1 MNLIVKI
8 AWRNIMRHKGKSIII
23 GVILF
28 LGAFLMTVGNGVISG
43 MDHGLHKNIVNSF
56 TGDIVL
62 VADKQE
68 GDNVF
73 LEFMGKAVEPINNFI
88 DIREVLKDQTFI
100 DKYIPV
106 GKNMV
111 MVLNEEGGMPGYTYV
126 IGADLKKYNEVFPN
140 TMEALEGELP
150 DVDSKTVIVPTG
162 ARKEMFD
169 YSGIWFIPGGGK
181 LITKNLPKDNT
192 ADTNSIVLKDSI
204 VFMGYNNDNTTS
216 DIRLGISTI
225 VKYKALNT
233 ILGHFSLMDI
243 ESYRMALG
251 YFSANDKTATL
262 SSSEKKLFEMDETNL
277 DALFSENGSDDIVG
291 SNEKELPTA
300 SQVDTTTKVGLEKQ
314 VDLDAGVYNLVLIKL
329 KDQKELN
336 VRVAELNKILKE
348 KNLGVRAITW
358 KKAMGM
364 VGSMAMLIKGALFTF
379 VMFLFFVAI
388 IIIVNTLSMAA
399 IERTTEIGMMRAVG
413 ARKGFIR
420 LMFVG
425 ETAMLSFVFG
435 GAGIIAGSIIIEIIR
450 LFNFTS
456 DNDMVQLLYGGDTF
470 SPLLTAPDFIA
481 AIVQLALVTF
491 LAVVYPMK
499 VASNITPLDAI
510 SRD

>member
-73 LEFMGKAVEPINNFI
+73 LEFMGKAVEPINNYV
-88 DIREVLKDQTFI
+88 DIREVLKEQSFI

-140 TMEALEGELP
+140 TMEALEGTLP

-169 YSGIWFIPGGGK
+169 YSGIWFVPSGGK
-181 LITKNLPKDNT
+181 LVTKNLPKDNT

-233 ILGHFSLMDI
+233 ILGHFALMDI

-251 YFSANDKTATL
+251 YFSANDKTAVL
-262 SSSEKKLFEMDETNL
+262 SSSEKKLFELDETNL
-277 DALFSENGSDDIVG
+277 DALFSDNSSDEISGNHD
-291 SNEKELPTA
+291 NEILPET
-300 SQVDTTTKVGLEKQ
+300 QIDTTIKTDIPKQ
-314 VDLDAGVYNLVLIKL
+314 VDLDAGVYNLVLIKI
-329 KDQKELN
+329 KDQKALDEK
-336 VRVAELNKILKE
+336 VAELNKILKE
-348 KNLGVRAITW
+348 KKLGVRAVTW

-364 VGSMAMLIKGALFTF
+364 IGSMAVLIKGALFTF

-420 LMFVG
+420 MMFVG

-435 GAGIIAGSIIIEIIR
+435 GAGIIAGSIIIEIIS
-450 LFNFTS
+450 LLNFTS
-456 DNDMVQLLYGGDTF
+456 DNDMVQLLYGGDRF
-470 SPLLTAPDFIA
+470 SPLLTTPDFIA

-491 LAVVYPMK
+491 IAVLYPMK

>member
-62 VADKQE
+62 VAEKQE
-68 GDNVF
+68 SDNVF
-73 LEFMGKAVEPINNFI
+73 LEFMGKAVEPINNYV
-88 DIREVLKDQTFI
+88 DIREVLQGQSFI

-111 MVLNEEGGMPGYTYV
+111 MVLNEDGGMPGYTYV
-126 IGADLKKYNEVFPN
+126 IGADLKKYKEVFPN
-140 TMEALEGELP
+140 TLDALEGELP

-169 YSGIWFIPGGGK
+169 YSGIWFIPAGGK

-233 ILGHFSLMDI
+233 ILGHFALMDI

-251 YFSANDKTATL
+251 YFSANDKTAVL

-277 DALFSENGSDDIVG
+277 DDLFSENSADDIAG
-291 SNEKELPTA
+291 SSEKEMPVPAL
-300 SQVDTTTKVGLEKQ
+300 SDTTAKAETAMQ
-314 VDLDAGVYNLVLIKL
+314 VDLDQGVYNLVLIKI

-336 VRVAELNKILKE
+336 EKVAELNKIFKE

-364 VGSMAMLIKGALFTF
+364 VGSMAVLIKGALFTF

-420 LMFVG
+420 MMFVG
-425 ETAMLSFVFG
+425 ETGMLSFVFG
-435 GAGIIAGSIIIEIIR
+435 GAGIIAGSIIIKIIG
-450 LFNFTS
+450 LLNFTS

-481 AIVQLALVTF
+481 AIVQLALVTII
-491 LAVVYPMK
+491 AVLYPMK